1 MFNEAYE
8 ANFVEI
14 SRQVLRQ
21 NAKAVTD
28 YVKVPVIGVVKFD
41 GYGMGIAEAARA
53 WQSAGVTMFAV
64 SESWE
69 ALALRREGF
78 TEDILLM
85 APVADREVLTQLLE
99 KDIILTVSNL
109 DNAWFY
115 RQGCGEYTPRVH
127 VKVDTGMGR
136 FGVRWT
142 DTQQLKDIYDMKEL
156 RFEGIFSHFGKSFEK
171 NYKLTA
177 QQLERFRTAVKALT
191 DSGIDVGM
199 RHIANSCA
207 ALRFPE
213 TWLDAVRAGI
223 ILYGMSPDGRPW
235 SGDSAGFRPVMQ
247 LETTVAHIQTLLPGE
262 HVSYGATY
270 TAAAP
275 RTTVTLPIGYAD
287 GWIRAYTGST
297 VRIGSR
303 EFPIIGR
310 ICMDQCM
317 ADITGAEESVHVGD
331 RVILFGAD
339 HGESVSA
346 LAAHAGT
353 IVYECTCQVSARV
366 PRVPVSGT
374 NF

>member
-69 ALALRREGF
+69 ALALRKEGF

-85 APVADREVLTQLLE
+85 APVADRDVLTQLLE
-99 KDIILTVSNL
+99 NNIILTVSNL

-115 RQGCGEYTPRVH
+115 QLGCGDCTPRVH

-136 FGVRWT
+136 FGIRWT
-142 DTQQLKDIYDMKEL
+142 DEQQLQAIYELDKL

-171 NYKLTA
+171 TYKLTA
-177 QQLERFRTAVKALT
+177 RQLERFQTAINFLT
-191 DSGIDVGM
+191 GKGIDVGM

-213 TWLDAVRAGI
+213 TWLDAVRVGSALVAGLLAPVPVTLTTPHSCKARVVSMKQLKKGDTLGYASVCKAKKDMI
-223 ILYGMSPDGRPW
+223 AVVAAVGFNMGFGMTGAPDPYPLRDFASYMYHLVQRYLHPPKAKFGDRQLPMVGRVGSMYTLFDATGVDIKP
-235 SGDSAGFRPVMQ
+235 GDSVAVYTPVLQ
-247 LETTVAHIQTLLPGE
+247 C
-262 HVSYGATY
+262 
-270 TAAAP
+270 
-275 RTTVTLPIGYAD
+275 
-287 GWIRAYTGST
+287 TGK
-297 VRIGSR
+297 RIYID
-303 EFPIIGR
+303 E
-310 ICMDQCM
+310 
-317 ADITGAEESVHVGD
+317 
-331 RVILFGAD
+331 
-339 HGESVSA
+339 
-346 LAAHAGT
+346 
-353 IVYECTCQVSARV
+353 
-366 PRVPVSGT
+366 
-374 NF
+374 

>member
-191 DSGIDVGM
+191 EAGIDVGM

-213 TWLDAVRAGI
+213 TRLDAVRIGSA
-223 ILYGMSPDGRPW
+223 LVGRLPA
-235 SGDSAGFRPVMQ
+235 STPVK
-247 LETTVAHIQTLLPGE
+247 LENVSIFKAQVVDCKTLLPGDTTGYGGVCRVKKLTQAIVVAVGREDGLGLLE
-262 HVSYGATY
+262 HPGALTGIPALKAFLRLLLRAGTRPTVSHKGNTLPMLGRVGQQYTLFDATGLSIRPGDY
-270 TAAAP
+270 
-275 RTTVTLPIGYAD
+275 VTLDLPQL
-287 GWIRAYTGST
+287 
-297 VRIGSR
+297 
-303 EFPIIGR
+303 FPG
-310 ICMDQCM
+310 
-317 ADITGAEESVHVGD
+317 
-331 RVILFGAD
+331 RVIRYTD
-339 HGESVSA
+339 
-346 LAAHAGT
+346 
-353 IVYECTCQVSARV
+353 I
-366 PRVPVSGT
+366 
-374 NF
+374 